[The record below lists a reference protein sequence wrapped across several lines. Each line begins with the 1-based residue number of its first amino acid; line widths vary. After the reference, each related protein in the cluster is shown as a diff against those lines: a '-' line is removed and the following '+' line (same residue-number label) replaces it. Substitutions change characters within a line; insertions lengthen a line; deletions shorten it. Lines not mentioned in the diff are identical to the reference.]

1 MMRARSGNGATVGN
15 PSPPAARGFAL
26 PFSAL
31 AATGVA
37 LAFRVSYASF
47 RPLLPDEAYYWVWT
61 RHLAAGYFDHPP
73 MVAYLIWASTRLFG
87 SGELGV
93 RGLGI
98 GLVVATVALVL
109 RIARD
114 AGVGRRGT
122 LLLLEYW
129 LTSPLLSG
137 LATVLT
143 PDQ

>member
-37 LAFRVSYASF
+37 LAFRVWYASF

-73 MVAYLIWASTRLFG
+73 MVAYLIWASPRASSGESASGG
-87 SGELGV
+87 SGS
-93 RGLGI
+93 RW
-98 GLVVATVALVL
+98 
-109 RIARD
+109 
-114 AGVGRRGT
+114 GRRGA
-122 LLLLEYW
+122 W
-129 LTSPLLSG
+129 R
-137 LATVLT
+137 
-143 PDQ
+143 